1 MIIILFVSCLIDC
14 GRNLRCINKGGD
26 RQCDVVEEDDGKED
40 DGMNCNSCCNKI
52 ERIINRLQN
61 SFESMQ
67 YEMLQMKA
75 QLGNMNSNYQSESD
89 TTY

>member
-14 GRNLRCINKGGD
+14 VGKLRCINKTCDLEGD
-26 RQCDVVEEDDGKED
+26 DKILIEL
-40 DGMNCNSCCNKI
+40 NKI
-52 ERIINRLQN
+52 ERMINTK
-61 SFESMQ
+61 FESMQ

-75 QLGNMNSNYQSESD
+75 QLANMNYNYQSESD

>member
-1 MIIILFVSCLIDC
+1 MIMIIILFVSCLIDC
-14 GRNLRCINKGGD
+14 VGKLRCINKK
-26 RQCDVVEEDDGKED
+26 CDLEGD
-40 DGMNCNSCCNKI
+40 DGMNCDTCCNKI
-52 ERIINRLQN
+52 EGMINRLQN

-75 QLGNMNSNYQSESD
+75 QLANMNYNYQSESD

>member
-1 MIIILFVSCLIDC
+1 MIILIIIIILFVSCLIDC
-14 GRNLRCINKGGD
+14 VGNLRCINKKCDLEGD
-26 RQCDVVEEDDGKED
+26 DKILIEL
-40 DGMNCNSCCNKI
+40 NKI
-52 ERIINRLQN
+52 ERMINTLQN

>member
-1 MIIILFVSCLIDC
+1 MKKMIILIIIIILFVSCLIDC
-14 GRNLRCINKGGD
+14 VRKLRCINKK
-26 RQCDVVEEDDGKED
+26 CDLERD
-40 DGMNCNSCCNKI
+40 DGMNCNKI
-52 ERIINRLQN
+52 EGMINRLQN

-75 QLGNMNSNYQSESD
+75 QLANMNYNYQSESD

>member
-1 MIIILFVSCLIDC
+1 MIILIIILILLVSCLIDC
-14 GRNLRCINKGGD
+14 VGKLRCINKK
-26 RQCDVVEEDDGKED
+26 CDLEGD
-40 DGMNCNSCCNKI
+40 DGMNCNKI
-52 ERIINRLQN
+52 EGMINRLQN

-75 QLGNMNSNYQSESD
+75 QLANMNYNYQSESD

>member
-1 MIIILFVSCLIDC
+1 MIILIIIIILFFSCLIDC
-14 GRNLRCINKGGD
+14 VGKLRCINKK
-26 RQCDVVEEDDGKED
+26 CDLEGD
-40 DGMNCNSCCNKI
+40 DGMNCNKI
-52 ERIINRLQN
+52 EGMINRLQN

-75 QLGNMNSNYQSESD
+75 QLANMNYNYQSESD